1 MLASDSVVGQQ
12 EEGPKE
18 QRAPWPQRLR
28 LELLLAPVVLALIV
42 LLWDTLVRWRDYPTF
57 ILPAPEL
64 VWRKL
69 LVVAADGTLW
79 YHTQITLLEI
89 FVGLLLGLG
98 TATVLGY
105 ALAKS
110 RGLERLI
117 SPYLV
122 ASQAIPI
129 IALAPLLVIWI
140 KSPGLSKVLICAL
153 TIFFPTLINTIVG
166 IRSVEPD
173 LMALMQ
179 SLRASRWQILT
190 KLEIP
195 AALPVLFGGLKI
207 GVTLAVIGAVV
218 AEFVGADRG
227 LGFLINLSR
236 GILDTPLLFVA
247 LSSLVVIAVLLYG
260 AVSWLEHRL
269 LAWQRIQ

>member
-1 MLASDSVVGQQ
+1 MWTLNGTVKPTTETHRRRRWMRSH
-12 EEGPKE
+12 
-18 QRAPWPQRLR
+18 RA
-28 LELLLAPVVLALIV
+28 ELLLAPIILGVSL
-42 LLWDTLVRWRDYPTF
+42 LLWDGLVRWQEYPPF
-57 ILPAPEL
+57 ILPSPGL
-64 VWRKL
+64 VAHKL
-69 LVVAADGTLW
+69 SVVIADGTLW
-79 YHTQITLLEI
+79 YHMQITILEI
-89 FVGLLLGLG
+89 LAGLAIGLSS
-98 TATVLGY
+98 ALVSGY
-105 ALAKS
+105 LLAKS
-110 RGLERLI
+110 HRLERLL

-129 IALAPLLVIWI
+129 IAIAPLLIIWI
-140 KSPGLSKVLICAL
+140 SSPGLSKVLICAL

-173 LMALMQ
+173 LHALMQ

-247 LSSLVVIAVLLYG
+247 LAALVVIAVLLYG
-260 AVSWLEHRL
+260 AVAWLEHRV
-269 LAWQRIQ
+269 LAWQRIT

>member
-1 MLASDSVVGQQ
+1 MIKQGSKAA
-12 EEGPKE
+12 
-18 QRAPWPQRLR
+18 RAPWYRRLR
-28 LELLLAPVVLALIV
+28 LELLLAPVVLAVMV
-42 LLWDTLVRWRDYPTF
+42 LLWDGLVRWQQYPAF
-57 ILPAPEL
+57 ILPSPAL
-64 VWRKL
+64 VARKL
-69 LVVAADGTLW
+69 AMVVADGTLW
-79 YHTQITLLEI
+79 YHTQVTLLEI
-89 FVGLLLGLG
+89 FAGLALGLG
-98 TATVLGY
+98 SATLLGY

-110 RGLERLI
+110 RGLERIL

-140 KSPGLSKVLICAL
+140 SSPGLSKVLICAL
-153 TIFFPTLINTIVG
+153 TIFFPALVNTIVG

-179 SLRASRWQILT
+179 SLRASRWQTLV

-247 LSSLVVIAVLLYG
+247 LAALVVIAVALYA

>member
-1 MLASDSVVGQQ
+1 MLGNAMARQIRQVERSL
-12 EEGPKE
+12 PKPL
-18 QRAPWPQRLR
+18 RGKVR
-28 LELLLAPVVLALIV
+28 LELALAPVVIAISI
-42 LLWDTLVRWRDYPTF
+42 LLWDALVRWGDYPSF
-57 ILPAPEL
+57 ILPSPAL
-64 VWRKL
+64 VGRKFL
-69 LVVAADGTLW
+69 TVLADGTLW
-79 YHTQITLLEI
+79 YHTQITLWEI
-89 FVGLLLGLG
+89 FAGMALGLG
-98 TATVLGY
+98 AATVLGY
-105 ALAKS
+105 LLAKS
-110 RGLERLI
+110 RSLERLL

-122 ASQAIPI
+122 ASQAVPI

-140 KSPGLSKVLICAL
+140 KSPELSKVLICAL

-173 LMALMQ
+173 LLALMR
-179 SLRASRWQILT
+179 SLRATRWQILT

-227 LGFLINLSR
+227 LGFLINLAR

-247 LSSLVVIAVLLYG
+247 LASLVVIAVALYA
-260 AVSWLEHRL
+260 AVSWLEHRM
-269 LAWQRIQ
+269 LAWQRIH

>member
-1 MLASDSVVGQQ
+1 
-12 EEGPKE
+12 
-18 QRAPWPQRLR
+18 
-28 LELLLAPVVLALIV
+28 
-42 LLWDTLVRWRDYPTF
+42 
-57 ILPAPEL
+57 
-64 VWRKL
+64 
-69 LVVAADGTLW
+69 
-79 YHTQITLLEI
+79 
-89 FVGLLLGLG
+89 
-98 TATVLGY
+98 VLGY

-110 RGLERLI
+110 RSLERLI

-122 ASQAIPI
+122 ASQAVPI

-140 KSPGLSKVLICAL
+140 KSPGLSKLLICAL

-173 LMALMQ
+173 LMALMR

-227 LGFLINLSR
+227 LGFLVNLSR

-247 LSSLVVIAVLLYG
+247 LISLIIIAVALYA
-260 AVSWLEHRL
+260 AVSLLEHRL